1 MKWFAFL
8 LLLVALGDPSLLHAQ
23 TYSDSLH
30 IYETR
35 SGMKFTLNKKVLTMP
50 ELMNTLRDYQPAYD
64 EMRSAKRNKI
74 SVVTGFIGGFLIG
87 WPLGNLIAGE
97 KPQWIMAGIGA
108 GVIGLTI
115 PLDKAYKKHAKKAIA
130 LYNAH
135 L

>member
-8 LLLVALGDPSLLHAQ
+8 LLLAALSGPSRLHAQ

-35 SGMKFTLNKKVLTMP
+35 SGLKFTLNKKVLTMP
-50 ELMNTLRDYQPAYD
+50 ELMNTLRDHQPAYD
-64 EMRSAKRNKI
+64 EMRLAKRNKI

-87 WPLGNLIAGE
+87 WPLGSLIAGE
-97 KPQWIMAGIGA
+97 KPKWIMAGIGA
-108 GVIGLTI
+108 GIIGITF
-115 PLDKAYKKHAKKAIA
+115 PLDKAYRKHAKKAVE